1 MKPKCLKCLKSIAV
15 PARFQIFN
23 HLMKTGNKNSSVS
36 SLVKLTGL
44 RQPTV
49 TFHLNQLQNA
59 GLITKNRVGK
69 NVFCRL
75 SAHCAHC
82 PLYA

>member
-1 MKPKCLKCLKSIAV
+1 MKPKCLNCLKSIAV
-15 PARFQIFN
+15 PARFQIFY
-23 HLMKTGNKNSSVS
+23 HLMKAKKQSPVS
-36 SLVKLTGL
+36 SLGKLTGL

-49 TFHLNQLQNA
+49 TFHLNQLQKA
-59 GLITKNRVGK
+59 GLIAKNRVGK